1 MIFLQFKFL
10 LNAYFAFSEMRL
22 VLWPWFSSPCLR
34 MCAVNVG
41 LIWCIRVFSLLV
53 ETSKFYPCLR
63 FVQGYLEVDVSLE
76 VFAPLSLF
84 CCLFHY
90 VEVNA
95 LNCWMLAFTVCLCP
109 YNEKMM
115 LRSFIW
121 FYFFCL
127 CWWWCILYFASSI
140 LFRISCVILV
150 VVYNLHCLHFIHSC
164 CVNMYG

>member
-1 MIFLQFKFL
+1 M
-10 LNAYFAFSEMRL
+10 
-22 VLWPWFSSPCLR
+22 
-34 MCAVNVG
+34 
-41 LIWCIRVFSLLV
+41 FSLLV

-84 CCLFHY
+84 CCLFHN

-121 FYFFCL
+121 FYFSVYVDGDVFY
-127 CWWWCILYFASSI
+127 ILLLQYYFE
-140 LFRISCVILV
+140 FLV
-150 VVYNLHCLHFIHSC
+150 PFL
-164 CVNMYG
+164 